1 MFFKIKSTYP
11 FIFGI
16 FYVGNP
22 SFAGNLS
29 LYSFSEE
36 GAVTGMPNITSGDD
50 NVAIGD
56 EALLANTSGSNNT
69 AVGDEALKS
78 NTSGFQN
85 TAIGKNS
92 LYSNTYGQQ
101 NIAVGFEALKNNT
114 GGNYIRP
121 LEPKQI
127 AQIHPGH

>member
-1 MFFKIKSTYP
+1 MFFKYKMLCFAACSL
-11 FIFGI
+11 IFA
-16 FYVGNP
+16 GNA

-36 GAVTGMPNITSGDD
+36 GAVTGMPHITSGDD

-78 NTSGFQN
+78 NTSGFKN

-101 NIAVGFEALKNNT
+101 NIAVGFEAPDL
-114 GGNYIRP
+114 
-121 LEPKQI
+121 
-127 AQIHPGH
+127 